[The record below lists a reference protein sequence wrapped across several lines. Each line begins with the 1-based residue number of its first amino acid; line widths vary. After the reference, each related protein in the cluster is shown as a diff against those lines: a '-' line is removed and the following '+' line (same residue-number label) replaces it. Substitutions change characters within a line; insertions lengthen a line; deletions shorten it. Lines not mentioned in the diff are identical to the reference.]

1 MKDTCSLSFSEE
13 VIRMYRNTWMKVN
26 LDEITENVRTLK
38 NICQKKI
45 IAVLKAD
52 AYGCGD
58 SHVARAVLEAGAD
71 MLAVS
76 SLDEAL
82 MLRNEGYDGE
92 LLILGATDPVD
103 TAVMIEN
110 NISVP
115 AYSPEWA
122 QAVCLNNPKGLKVHM
137 KVDTGM
143 NRIGFKNNEDL
154 KKAFDAL
161 KEAGCEIEGIF
172 THFCCA
178 DFDEVFTN
186 MQYDRFREAVE
197 MLDWPFKW
205 IHCDNS
211 DATVWF
217 RDPLSNAC
225 RIGISIY
232 GINTYRHDLHY
243 PISLHTT
250 VTMVKKIRAGEKIG
264 YGATYKAKRDEIIA
278 TLPIVY
284 ADGFIRA
291 NKGRKVYCDGMMC
304 EVTGNV
310 CMDQTMIRLD
320 HEVPC
325 GTVVEI
331 FGPHIHLEDMA
342 AELNTIPYE
351 IICLISGRVTR
362 SYIWKGKEE
371 SEENAR
377 LLKSAAAEVEIKG

>member
-1 MKDTCSLSFSEE
+1 
-13 VIRMYRNTWMKVN
+13 MYRNTWMEVN
-26 LDEITENVRTLK
+26 LDAVADNVKKLKEI
-38 NICQKKI
+38 CGKKI

-58 SHVARAVLEAGAD
+58 SHVAGAVLEAGAD

-92 LLILGATDPVD
+92 LLILGATDPADVQI
-103 TAVMIEN
+103 MIEN

-115 AYSPEWA
+115 AYCPEWA
-122 QAVCLNNPKGLKVHM
+122 EAVVRNNPAGLKVHM

-143 NRIGFKNNEDL
+143 NRIGFKDNGEL
-154 KKAFDAL
+154 KKAFDDLLA
-161 KEAGCEIEGIF
+161 AGCQIEGIF

-178 DFDEVFTN
+178 DFDQVFTN
-186 MQYDRFREAVE
+186 MQFDRFAEAVRL
-197 MLDWPFKW
+197 LDYDFKW

-217 RDPLSNAC
+217 KDDLSNAC

-232 GINTYRHDLHY
+232 GINTYRTDLRY
-243 PISLHTT
+243 PISMHTT
-250 VTMVKKIRAGEKIG
+250 VTMVKEIMPGEKIG
-264 YGATYKAKRDEIIA
+264 YSSTYTAKKKEIIA
-278 TLPIVY
+278 TLPIGY

-291 NKGRKVYCDGMMC
+291 NKGRKVWIDGMEC
-304 EVTGNV
+304 EVVGNV
-310 CMDQTMIRLD
+310 CMDQTMVRLE
-320 HEVPC
+320 HAVPLN
-325 GTVVEI
+325 TPVEI

-362 SYIWKGKEE
+362 TYIWHGREE
-371 SEENAR
+371 LEENAR
-377 LLKSAAAEVEIKG
+377 LLKSTTTEV